1 MAKINTVE
9 AFIKAS
15 KIISETND
23 PVLLQ
28 KLNNILYRSLKN
40 GKTAEDTD
48 YIYLTREEKKMFSCR
63 S

>member
-23 PVLLQ
+23 PVILQ
-28 KLNNILYRSLKN
+28 RINNILYRSLKHN
-40 GKTAEDTD
+40 DVSDNAD
-48 YIYLTREEKKMFSCR
+48 YIYLTREEKKIFSSR
-63 S
+63 

>member
-23 PVLLQ
+23 PVILQ
-28 KLNNILYRSLKN
+28 RINNILYRSLKHN
-40 GKTAEDTD
+40 DVSDNTD
-48 YIYLTREEKKMFSCR
+48 YIYLTREEKKIFSVR
-63 S
+63 

>member
-23 PVLLQ
+23 PVILQ
-28 KLNNILYRSLKN
+28 RINNILYRSLN
-40 GKTAEDTD
+40 HNDVTD
-48 YIYLTREEKKMFSCR
+48 SSEYIYLTREEKKIFSNR
-63 S
+63 